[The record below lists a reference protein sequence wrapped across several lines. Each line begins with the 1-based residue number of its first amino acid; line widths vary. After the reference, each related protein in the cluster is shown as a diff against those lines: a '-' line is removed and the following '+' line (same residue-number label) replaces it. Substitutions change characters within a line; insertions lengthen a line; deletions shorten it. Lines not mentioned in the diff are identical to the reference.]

1 MRKNVILFV
10 SIILLTYSCGE
21 IVPIEKYCG
30 GIVIFK
36 SVNSTCLDLKY
47 GGEIVSVRLYPY
59 DYNRYKEGDTI
70 KCSKEDE
77 ILYKEKEKQEVSED
91 EEEEDIWSR

>member
-70 KCSKEDE
+70 KCSEEDKK
-77 ILYKEKEKQEVSED
+77 LYKEKEGEEDD
-91 EEEEDIWSR
+91 EEDDIWSR